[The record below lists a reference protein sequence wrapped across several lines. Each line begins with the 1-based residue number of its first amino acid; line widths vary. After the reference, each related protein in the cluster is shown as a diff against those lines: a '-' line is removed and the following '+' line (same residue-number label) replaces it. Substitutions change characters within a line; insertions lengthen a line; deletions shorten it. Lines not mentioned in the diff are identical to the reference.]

1 MMIRRGSGRTP
12 PFSLVGLLLILL
24 ILGFKCWTL
33 SSQNADL
40 QQDIEKFQAEI
51 KISAMKQEQSEN
63 KNAALQQTVHDMDSI
78 SEKLKKKLLDEEE
91 ILKTKDQDNQ
101 KKAYEITSLKNKV
114 TKMQEQINT
123 LNQQLDDREV
133 DLTKAKETNTHLAT
147 ERDDALEAI
156 SEKDALINTLKRQL
170 EQEKSRSSSLQYSVD
185 DLKKKI
191 TQTFND
197 VTEHQDKISELETLV
212 KILKTEAKKAQDE
225 VAAVRREHLAV
236 AKPNIVP
243 GAMNLPNIEK
253 KEPYYGPG
261 QLGYI
266 SRGAVRTRDI
276 GLRGFQFHH
285 EVPILPRDP
294 PNAPRKKPR
303 FSVADM
309 AKEPAAS
316 QVGANLVQGNGV
328 ADHLVAPQHIDQVNP
343 NDANP
348 SLLKPGAGRYIVP
361 APIPEFHGLVKPR
374 HAVVTKAQ
382 GNYHPHINPVQG
394 PAVVERPKN
403 PVDNNRPIAAPI
415 QSAIMEGQVPH
426 NDVLAPPPHH
436 LEDNLDAAIDE
447 EEKIG
452 EDLMDDQ
459 DEEGND
465 IRQNNDNIDEENCQE
480 DNKDLP
486 RRSNQVRALEIP
498 QVFHPEDDT
507 HQDMNMG
514 EDPGNQG
521 NYYEA
526 NLDNNIQN
534 LLRPPKLP

>member
-253 KEPYYGPG
+253 K
-261 QLGYI
+261 
-266 SRGAVRTRDI
+266 
-276 GLRGFQFHH
+276 
-285 EVPILPRDP
+285 
-294 PNAPRKKPR
+294 
-303 FSVADM
+303 
-309 AKEPAAS
+309 AS

>member
-253 KEPYYGPG
+253 K
-261 QLGYI
+261 
-266 SRGAVRTRDI
+266 
-276 GLRGFQFHH
+276 
-285 EVPILPRDP
+285 
-294 PNAPRKKPR
+294 
-303 FSVADM
+303 
-309 AKEPAAS
+309 AS

-436 LEDNLDAAIDE
+436 LEGENQIKEEADNHLGGQIEQNLEDTEDKNHAQEQIDE
-447 EEKIG
+447 
-452 EDLMDDQ
+452 
-459 DEEGND
+459 
-465 IRQNNDNIDEENCQE
+465 
-480 DNKDLP
+480 
-486 RRSNQVRALEIP
+486 
-498 QVFHPEDDT
+498 PEAQHKEQDDT
-507 HQDMNMG
+507 DHNNAQEQIDGPEIQENG
-514 EDPGNQG
+514 RPGHV
-521 NYYEA
+521 
-526 NLDNNIQN
+526 
-534 LLRPPKLP
+534 

>member
-253 KEPYYGPG
+253 K
-261 QLGYI
+261 
-266 SRGAVRTRDI
+266 
-276 GLRGFQFHH
+276 
-285 EVPILPRDP
+285 
-294 PNAPRKKPR
+294 
-303 FSVADM
+303 
-309 AKEPAAS
+309 AAS

>member
-348 SLLKPGAGRYIVP
+348 SLLKPG
-361 APIPEFHGLVKPR
+361 
-374 HAVVTKAQ
+374 
-382 GNYHPHINPVQG
+382 G

>member
-253 KEPYYGPG
+253 K
-261 QLGYI
+261 
-266 SRGAVRTRDI
+266 
-276 GLRGFQFHH
+276 
-285 EVPILPRDP
+285 
-294 PNAPRKKPR
+294 
-303 FSVADM
+303 
-309 AKEPAAS
+309 AS

-348 SLLKPGAGRYIVP
+348 SLLKPG
-361 APIPEFHGLVKPR
+361 
-374 HAVVTKAQ
+374 
-382 GNYHPHINPVQG
+382 G

>member
-253 KEPYYGPG
+253 K
-261 QLGYI
+261 
-266 SRGAVRTRDI
+266 
-276 GLRGFQFHH
+276 
-285 EVPILPRDP
+285 
-294 PNAPRKKPR
+294 
-303 FSVADM
+303 
-309 AKEPAAS
+309 AAS

-348 SLLKPGAGRYIVP
+348 SLLKPG
-361 APIPEFHGLVKPR
+361 
-374 HAVVTKAQ
+374 
-382 GNYHPHINPVQG
+382 G

>member
-170 EQEKSRSSSLQYSVD
+170 EQ
-185 DLKKKI
+185 
-191 TQTFND
+191 
-197 VTEHQDKISELETLV
+197 
-212 KILKTEAKKAQDE
+212 AQDE

-309 AKEPAAS
+309 AKEPAAAS

-436 LEDNLDAAIDE
+436 LEGENQIKEEADNHLGGQIEQNLEDTEDKNHAQEQIDE
-447 EEKIG
+447 
-452 EDLMDDQ
+452 
-459 DEEGND
+459 
-465 IRQNNDNIDEENCQE
+465 
-480 DNKDLP
+480 
-486 RRSNQVRALEIP
+486 
-498 QVFHPEDDT
+498 PEAQHKEQDDT
-507 HQDMNMG
+507 DHNNAQEQIDGPEIQENG
-514 EDPGNQG
+514 RPGHV
-521 NYYEA
+521 
-526 NLDNNIQN
+526 
-534 LLRPPKLP
+534 